1 MPRLAAP
8 TVSEQAHVGC
18 AAWRTACGRLDKLPP
33 KYGGNVS
40 EPNHSSRGAP
50 PPSHLPWLDGLRGLA
65 ALWVLLHHVFI
76 LTGGRSMPILS
87 WGKLAVDLFMVLSG
101 FLMAH
106 HYMLR
111 SAARPWGAST
121 TWTDFWARRWFRISP
136 LYYVLLAAALLLGP
150 FISGQRDLVA
160 AIWPATATTAA
171 RYSDGS
177 LTNILMHVT
186 YLFGLVPSY
195 VFRTAL
201 PDWSIGLEMQFYL
214 AFPFIMLAL
223 HRMGPLRAGLL
234 LVLACLALRWLFPGF
249 FSSFPTP
256 SFLPLK
262 LYVFMIGIWMAMA
275 LATGQ
280 PGKYLLASVGVSAL
294 YVLFERST
302 EAVARVLLVVG
313 LFYMIWPTGGGVR
326 ERIAA
331 ALSNKLARFMGD
343 TSYGLYLLHLLLLIP
358 VAGWLASMPQFI
370 QLPLAVRFT
379 VCAALVV
386 PPCYLGAWLLYRWIE
401 MPGIALGKRIL
412 GHRGKLAPG

>member
-1 MPRLAAP
+1 M
-8 TVSEQAHVGC
+8 
-18 AAWRTACGRLDKLPP
+18 
-33 KYGGNVS
+33 S
-40 EPNHSSRGAP
+40 EPIDSSRKGL
-50 PPSHLPWLDGLRGLA
+50 PPSHLPWLDGLRGIA
-65 ALWVLLHHVFI
+65 ALWVLLHHIFI

-87 WGKLAVDLFMVLSG
+87 WGKLAVDLFMMLSG

-111 SAARPWGAST
+111 RSARPWGARS

-136 LYYVLLAAALLLGP
+136 LYYVLLAAALVLGP
-150 FISGQRDLVA
+150 FIAHHRDLVA
-160 AIWPATATTAA
+160 AVWPGTATTAA
-171 RYSDGS
+171 RYSDSS
-177 LTNILMHVT
+177 LTNVVMHAT

-223 HRMGPLRAGLL
+223 HRGGPLRAGLL
-234 LVLACLALRWLFPGF
+234 LVLACLGLRWLFPGF
-249 FSSFPTP
+249 FSSFPSP

-302 EAVARVLLVVG
+302 TEAVARVMVVAG
-313 LFYMIWPTGGGVR
+313 LFYMIWPVPGPLRDRT
-326 ERIAA
+326 AA
-331 ALSNKLARFMGD
+331 VLSNRLARFMGD

-358 VAGWLASMPQFI
+358 LAGWLASIPQYV
-370 QLPLAVRFT
+370 QLPLAVRFA
-379 VCAALVV
+379 VCAVLVV
-386 PPCYLGAWLLYRWIE
+386 PPCYLGAWLLYKWIE